1 MTKIYQEK
9 NGYVV
14 LDVNPINGFFT
25 VSLKTESGNLLDKI
39 SCDTKEDA
47 MDYVKSFKKIAK
59 TF

>member
-1 MTKIYQEK
+1 MTKIYEEK

-47 MDYVKSFKKIAK
+47 MGYVKSFKKIAK